1 METIIIRDARL
12 EDAGRMAEIYEH
24 YVKNTAVSFEYEVP
38 TLEEFQNRMKK
49 TMERYPYLAAE
60 REGVVEG
67 YAYAGP
73 FVGRKA
79 YGWSCELTIYLDK
92 DIQKRGI
99 GRRLYEALTEKLKDM
114 GVTNVYAC
122 VGTVQGEDPYL
133 TLNSAQFHEHMDSA
147 RSERFAAAAINLTA
161 GMTWSDGKNHW
172 RTRLSSASR
181 HAVPADGRISVRGYR
196 AAGTKNEKRQ
206 S

>member
-133 TLNSAQFHEHMDSA
+133 TLNSAQFHEHMGFRTVGTF
-147 RSERFAAAAINLTA
+147 RSCGYKFDRWYDMVWMEKIIGEHGSHQPPVMPYL
-161 GMTWSDGKNHW
+161 
-172 RTRLSSASR
+172 RTGESL
-181 HAVPADGRISVRGYR
+181 
-196 AAGTKNEKRQ
+196 
-206 S
+206 